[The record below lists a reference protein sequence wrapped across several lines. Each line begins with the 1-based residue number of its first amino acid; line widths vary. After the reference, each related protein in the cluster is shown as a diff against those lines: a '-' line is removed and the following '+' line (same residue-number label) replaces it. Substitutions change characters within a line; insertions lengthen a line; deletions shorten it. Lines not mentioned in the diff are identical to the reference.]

1 MRTWVTD
8 AVRESVLKIDSRR
21 KIPGV
26 EPGLAFQS
34 DALPAE
40 LSSLLSI
47 LPVTH
52 GIMPYVVHVS
62 VAPSPAFVWGA
73 ICLVVGGRYV
83 CEDNGSAWR

>member
-1 MRTWVTD
+1 M
-8 AVRESVLKIDSRR
+8 RESVLKVDSRR

-26 EPGLAFQS
+26 EPTRVSRLAFQS

-62 VAPSPAFVWGA
+62 VAPSPAFLWGA
-73 ICLVVGGRYV
+73 ICLVVGDRYV
-83 CEDNGSAWR
+83 CEDNGRAWR

>member
-1 MRTWVTD
+1 MGT
-8 AVRESVLKIDSRR
+8 VRESVLKDNSMR

-26 EPGLAFQS
+26 EPTRVSRLAFQS
-34 DALPAE
+34 DAPTAE

-83 CEDNGSAWR
+83 CEDNGRTWR